1 VIENHV
7 QRTIRDPKNQG
18 WDSFQLLAY
27 LHKSQVRGL
36 RPAGSAAAHKF
47 QFTVLA

>member
-7 QRTIRDPKNQG
+7 QWTIRDLKNQG

-27 LHKSQVRGL
+27 LHESQVRGL
-36 RPAGSAAAHKF
+36 QPTGSVAADKF
-47 QFTVLA
+47 QINVLA